1 MLAPKVSKDTIAKK
15 DEQDDEIVDADDIN
29 VKEKTSEQSDPGML
43 MQKGKP
49 SDEFYLIL

>member
-15 DEQDDEIVDADDIN
+15 DEQEDDIVDADDIN
-29 VKEKTSEQSDPGML
+29 LKVEQRDPGIL